1 MKNILHILL
10 ILFFCL
16 TIISC
21 AKKSSDDSSSS
32 GSTTSSGTT
41 TNPIQLSDVKANLS
55 GKNLFITTASSG
67 SSSGRSSKSAYTSTT
82 SDDNTSTTST
92 KSLITIDNNSV
103 IDYGIIS
110 DYDLEIEQ
118 VRADPNNEYA
128 YVLMKYGGVPS
139 NQVSNDNLL
148 ALNCTIFKVN
158 FSNNEMNCVVPGIV
172 VTDTKTNMI
181 NGVNDYHLDYFQWG
195 TENTFVFRTNFVER
209 FTAKSDLTCSK
220 SCIYGHN
227 TETGVTRRIS
237 PYSYE
242 GERFVALGDGN
253 IVWSGMET
261 NGNYDSNTTY
271 DNEILLTDTQGNT
284 IELTSSPNSVFA
296 GDFQGGDY
304 KTAFWG
310 SESQNKIVFA
320 RLIDGTVRKTFIIS
334 ENSRGGVVIKGH
346 DGNIYLQSM
355 DSFAKQG
362 LYSLLPNKIN
372 PIISIP
378 ELWSEKL
385 LTTNCSGSTGTCGG
399 HFTIVN
405 GIVFYNNYAV
415 NSNIESYELKATR
428 ISDNSTVTLLKP
440 NSSCTDNCYN
450 FKFAGDQ
457 TDLAYRW
464 FFSNSKLYVPMKDI
478 NLNKSVVI
486 EIDTTSIDFNSTDNQ
501 FKIMSSLDDYT
512 GNRVAKDISG
522 INTIISSSLNPT
534 AEIKHE
540 DNETVSVRIEFNKK
554 MNYSDVESKVSIIDN
569 SSSSAIG
576 FMPVWNNK
584 TLHLVI
590 DTDNGT
596 SSTVESNPLTSGNT
610 YKITILGTSKDSFG
624 NSLGSDV
631 VKYITP

>member
-32 GSTTSSGTT
+32 GSITSSGTT

-67 SSSGRSSKSAYTSTT
+67 SSSGRSIRSAYTSTT

-271 DNEILLTDTQGNT
+271 DNEILLTDTQGDT
-284 IELTSSPNSVFA
+284 IELTSSPGSVFA

-378 ELWSEKL
+378 ELWREKL
-385 LTTNCSGSTGTCGG
+385 LTTNCSGTCGG

-486 EIDTTSIDFNSTDNQ
+486 EIDTTSIDFNATENQ
-501 FKIMSSLDDYT
+501 VQIMSSLDDYT

>member
-1 MKNILHILL
+1 MRYLL
-10 ILFFCL
+10 IILSLLVCF
-16 TIISC
+16 TIFSC
-21 AKKSSDDSSSS
+21 SKKDEG
-32 GSTTSSGTT
+32 GS
-41 TNPIQLSDVKANLS
+41 NIKLSDVKANLS
-55 GKNLFITTASSG
+55 GKSLFITTG
-67 SSSGRSSKSAYTSTT
+67 DSSSSSSRSSRSSNKTSSTST
-82 SDDNTSTTST
+82 D
-92 KSLITIDNNSV
+92 SLITIDNNSV

-118 VRADPNNEYA
+118 VRANPKNEYA
-128 YVLMKYGGVPS
+128 YVLMKYGGNANS
-139 NQVSNDNLL
+139 DSDNNVL

-158 FSNNEMNCVVPGIV
+158 LSTNEMNCVEPGLV
-172 VTDTKTNMI
+172 VTGTKQNMI
-181 NGVNDYHLDYFQWG
+181 SAVNDYHLDLFQFG
-195 TENTFVFRTNFVER
+195 TENTFVFRTVWTDQ
-209 FTAKSDLTCSK
+209 FTAKSDLSCSK
-220 SCIYGHN
+220 SCIYEHN
-227 TETGVTRRIS
+227 TQTGVTRRVS

-253 IVWSGMET
+253 IIWSGMET
-261 NGNYDSNTTY
+261 FGNNTGGHY
-271 DNEILLTDTQGNT
+271 PNQILLIDKQGKIT
-284 IELTSSPNSVFA
+284 ELTSDPDGVFA

-304 KTAFWG
+304 RTAFWG
-310 SESQNKIVFA
+310 SETYKAIVFA
-320 RLIDGTVRKTFIIS
+320 RVLDGVVRRTFVERERDNAI
-334 ENSRGGVVIKGH
+334 VIKGD
-346 DGNIYLQSM
+346 DGNIYAQREE
-355 DSFAKQG
+355 G
-362 LYSLLPNKIN
+362 LYSILPNKID
-372 PIISIP
+372 PLVSIP
-378 ELWSEKL
+378 ELWKNKKE
-385 LTTNCSGSTGTCGG
+385 TTDCGGYSSTCGI

-440 NSSCTDNCYN
+440 NSSCTDSCYN

-486 EIDTTSIDFNSTDNQ
+486 EIDTTSIDFNATESQ
-501 FKIMSSLDDYT
+501 VQIMSSLDDYT

-522 INTIISSSLNPT
+522 INTINSSSLNPT
-534 AEIKHE
+534 AEINHE
-540 DNETVSVRIEFNKK
+540 DNETISVRIEFNKK

-584 TLHLVI
+584 TLHLVV

-596 SSTVESNPLTSGNT
+596 VFDYNADTLTSGTT
-610 YKITILGTSKDSFG
+610 YKVTILGTAKDSDG
-624 NSLGSDV
+624 NALGSDV